1 MYMSFLKTS
10 QKTALKKTLNWVSE
24 YLPSLILFIVF
35 IVINFPIIKEWM
47 NGTMIDGKIKVII
60 LFIDVIIAL
69 SASIPIINYGLSK
82 LNQKKLN
89 EFLDLPDNNGKI
101 TYSVIYDFLS
111 GLALSAFYISVCFL
125 TIKDIYNYGGWL
137 LAGIYLLFMM
147 LCTFFIATMTLVR
160 ILKVLSANNKYVY
173 YSAALILTIIANE
186 VINVALKTPQ

>member
-1 MYMSFLKTS
+1 MSFLKTS